1 MELTNIRC
9 ILTLFL
15 LSAFRLDIF
24 LPGFY
29 VWKELWM
36 QAIHFRH
43 FRQSRANSSE
53 NLIDSYLAKFTSR
66 PLFTS
71 GSTWVEFCV
80 ACDTTALAPS
90 GFKRTAGINTAPV
103 SAFATRNARY
113 DIIVGPRI
121 FFIGTPLFCPGRIL
135 LILSGMLR
143 PMIHV
148 LPFIKTDL
156 FLILHGEKFVFLHQ
170 EKKNFSRKEK
180 IRENSWFCE

>member
-53 NLIDSYLAKFTSR
+53 NLIDSYLAFTSR

-90 GFKRTAGINTAPV
+90 GFKRTAGINTTSV

-121 FFIGTPLFCPGRIL
+121 FFFYRDTAVLSRADFAYTVRYVTPKDPCTTFYQD
-135 LILSGMLR
+135 R
-143 PMIHV
+143 PFSYFAGWEICFSA
-148 LPFIKTDL
+148 PR
-156 FLILHGEKFVFLHQ
+156 
-170 EKKNFSRKEK
+170 KNNF
-180 IRENSWFCE
+180 FT